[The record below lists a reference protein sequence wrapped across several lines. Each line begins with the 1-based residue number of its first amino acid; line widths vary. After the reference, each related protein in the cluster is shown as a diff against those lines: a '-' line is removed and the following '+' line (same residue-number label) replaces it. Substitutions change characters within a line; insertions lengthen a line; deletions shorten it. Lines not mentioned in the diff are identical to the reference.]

1 VTSTFIG
8 VDAGYEN
15 RWEAEKIALELHDTV
30 LTTARTVVVHEVES
44 HYAMSFLVPVAPS
57 DAVVN
62 SLVEQG
68 FGVAVRGASSGRLVG
83 PEALRVGASVAAE
96 AHQYRRE
103 GRALRFQGQRSL
115 RGRHGVSDILAF
127 TAIEAVLPRG
137 THTVDT
143 RGNLTPFFKDGKL
156 VLVIE

>member
-1 VTSTFIG
+1 MTSTYVGI
-8 VDAGYEN
+8 DAGHEN

-30 LTTARTVVVHEVES
+30 LTTARTVAVHEVDG
-44 HYAMSFLVPVAPS
+44 HHAMSFMVPVAPS
-57 DAVVN
+57 DAVVT

-68 FGVAVRGASSGRLVG
+68 FGVSVRGASSGRLVG
-83 PEALRVGASVAAE
+83 PEALRVGASTAAE

-115 RGRHGVSDILAF
+115 RGRHGVSDIIAF

-143 RGNLTPFFKDGKL
+143 RGNLTPRFQDGKL
-156 VLVIE
+156 VLVVD